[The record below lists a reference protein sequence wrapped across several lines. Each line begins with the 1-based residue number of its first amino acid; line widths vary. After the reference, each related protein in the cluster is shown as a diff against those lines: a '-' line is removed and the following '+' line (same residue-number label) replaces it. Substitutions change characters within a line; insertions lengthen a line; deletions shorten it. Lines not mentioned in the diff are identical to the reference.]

1 MLNLQAF
8 PFVLYKSARCCYF
21 PIFVPFL
28 SPVCPFFVPRFLYL
42 CMWDKKRYIMRK
54 KKEKLF
60 QTAEELIQGY
70 GLKGNES
77 EKTGNRKVLLR
88 GKALSSENVSL
99 YLSYC
104 SNGKRAKEYLG
115 NILKVEISDEV
126 KAKNKETLRQV
137 IAIANEKDSQIQREQ
152 NGFSIGT
159 KAKINLI
166 EYVIKQSDEALKK
179 TGNKYSYYYILR
191 SLAKHLQAYSGDKVK
206 LGQVDEKYIIGFIGY
221 LRTAKNLNY
230 TREGAAHPK
239 EELISENTQ
248 HRLCL
253 NLRYVLNAAAKA
265 KLIPYNPFL
274 NIDSK
279 EIPATEEDT
288 REFLTVA
295 EVKRLIATPI
305 RNEVIKKAF
314 LFAVLTGLRYSDL
327 KTITWGEI
335 TKDDNNSHLIRF
347 KMKKVKRL
355 QTVYLSDE
363 ALKWLPGREG
373 TKDND
378 VIFNLPKNDSANRQ
392 LARWVKLAGI
402 TKTVTFHVGRHTAA
416 TLLLNQNV
424 PIATVSKFLGH
435 TKISTTEIY
444 AKVLNESVKKAV
456 SVQDGLFD

>member
-1 MLNLQAF
+1 M
-8 PFVLYKSARCCYF
+8 
-21 PIFVPFL
+21 
-28 SPVCPFFVPRFLYL
+28 
-42 CMWDKKRYIMRK
+42 
-54 KKEKLF
+54 
-60 QTAEELIQGY
+60 
-70 GLKGNES
+70 
-77 EKTGNRKVLLR
+77 LR
-88 GKALSSENVSL
+88 GKALASENVSL

-104 SNGKRAKEYLG
+104 SNSKRVKEYLG
-115 NILKVEISDEV
+115 NILKVEVSDEV

-137 IAIANEKDSQIQREQ
+137 IAIANEKDAQIQREQ

-159 KAKINLI
+159 KTKVNLI
-166 EYVIKQSDEALKK
+166 EYVMKQSDEALKK

-191 SLAKHLQAYSGDKVK
+191 SLAKHLYIYSGDKVK
-206 LGQVDEKYIIGFIGY
+206 LGQVDDKYIIGFIDY

-230 TREGAAHPK
+230 TREGAATPR
-239 EELISENTQ
+239 EELISENTR

-265 KLIPYNPFL
+265 KLIPYNPFM

-288 REFLTVA
+288 REFLTVS
-295 EVKRLIATPI
+295 EVKRLIDTPI
-305 RNEVIKKAF
+305 RNEMIKKAF
-314 LFAVLTGLRYSDL
+314 MFAVLTGLRYSDL
-327 KTITWGEI
+327 QSITWGEI
-335 TKDDNNSHLIRF
+335 TKDDDNSHLIRF

-363 ALKWLPGREG
+363 ALKWLPEREEA
-373 TKDND
+373 KEDD
-378 VIFNLPKNDSANRQ
+378 VIFDLPKNDSANRQ
-392 LARWVKLAGI
+392 LARWVKQAGI

-424 PIATVSKFLGH
+424 PIAAVSKFLGH